1 MRISLKSILL
11 ASAVA
16 GFATVGIAHAGAI
29 NFYGSPS
36 ALLTGTTPI
45 AAVIGTTNGVTI
57 TTAAPGAIV
66 TGSVADEY
74 AAPITNAAG
83 TAYSGPYFS
92 TGLTSNP
99 SISGSSYSVS
109 PTSSGIIDFTFATS
123 QSYLGLLWGSVDG
136 QPDLENVLSF
146 YNDGTLVGS
155 VTGAEVAAAANV
167 PATGVRTY
175 GGSAYININ
184 VDGGFNQVVAG
195 SQKVSFEFAAV
206 TSSAQE
212 IPVPEPGSL
221 LLLGTGLLGLGLV
234 VRSRQKRA

>member
-45 AAVIGTTNGVTI
+45 AAVAGTTGNVTI
-57 TTAAPGAIV
+57 TATYPGAIV
-66 TGSVADEY
+66 TGSVADKY
-74 AAPITNAAG
+74 AAPITDAAG

-92 TGLTSNP
+92 TGLTSDP
-99 SISGSSYSVS
+99 SISGSYSVS
-109 PTSSGIIDFTFATS
+109 PTSNGTIDFTFGTS

-136 QPDLENVLSF
+136 QPNNENVLSF
-146 YNDGTLVGS
+146 YNGSTLLGS
-155 VTGAEVAAAANV
+155 ITGAEVAAAANV

-184 VDGGFNQVVAG
+184 VDGGFNEVVAG